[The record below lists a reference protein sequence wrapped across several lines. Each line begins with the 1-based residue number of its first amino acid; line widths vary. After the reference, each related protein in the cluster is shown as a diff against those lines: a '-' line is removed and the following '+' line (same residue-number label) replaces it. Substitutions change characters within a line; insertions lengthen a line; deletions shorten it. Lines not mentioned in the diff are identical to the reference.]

1 MSTLI
6 RLFVLDA
13 LAPGAVIATNAG
25 QAHYLANVMRR
36 SPGDALLLFNGRD
49 GEWLARILGISRKE
63 AVLRVD
69 SLERPQAAEP
79 DVILAFA
86 PLKRD
91 ATELVVEKATE
102 LGVSTIMPVLTTRG
116 QTARLNLDRLGL
128 IATEAAE
135 QSERLSV
142 PEIRPPVPLE
152 TLLRDWPASR
162 RLAVAAER
170 REAPPLAP
178 PAGGLLI
185 GPEGGFTERELDG
198 LAQYPFVSLTSL
210 GGRILR
216 AETAAIA
223 GLARLLASPLTV

>member
-6 RLFVLDA
+6 RLFVPDA

-25 QAHYLANVMRR
+25 QAHYLGNVMRR
-36 SPGDALLLFNGRD
+36 SAGEALLLFNGRD
-49 GEWLARILGISRKE
+49 GEWRARIGGISRKE
-63 AVLRVD
+63 AILHVD

-79 DVILAFA
+79 DMILAFA

-102 LGVSTIMPVLTTRG
+102 LGVSAIMPVLTARG

-128 IATEAAE
+128 IAAEAAE

-142 PEIRPPVPLE
+142 PEIRPPIPLE
-152 TLLRDWPASR
+152 ALLRGWPMER

-178 PAGGLLI
+178 PMGGLLI

-198 LAQYPFVSLTSL
+198 LAQCPFVSLTSL
-210 GGRILR
+210 GDRILR